1 MKVAQIIKPK
11 ESLKIKEIETPTA
24 QGSQVL
30 VRVKSSGVCHSDI
43 HLWEGGYEGPHG
55 LFLKTT
61 DRGVRYP
68 LTPGHEIAGIIENMG
83 DEAKEKL
90 IKMRKFLYTRG

>member
-1 MKVAQIIKPK
+1 M
-11 ESLKIKEIETPTA
+11 
-24 QGSQVL
+24 
-30 VRVKSSGVCHSDI
+30 
-43 HLWEGGYEGPHG
+43 WEGGYEGPHG

-83 DEAKEKL
+83 DEAKEKF
-90 IKMRKFLYTRG
+90 IKTLFSLEAVQIKVWELRPGRFGGN